1 MFAFQVST
9 DQDIVF
15 LVKINCKVAAES
27 FSLKDLVTRMRYFS
41 RLIVSLGVENLVR
54 LTLNGTVA

>member
-15 LVKINCKVAAES
+15 LVKINYKVAAES
-27 FSLKDLVTRMRYFS
+27 FILKDLVTGMPHFS

-54 LTLNGTVA
+54 LTLNSTVA